1 MNYKYTGTELTEE
14 EVEEDGEEEEEEE
27 RRKMAKLAIPF

>member
-14 EVEEDGEEEEEEE
+14 EVEEDGEEEEEE